1 MRECGSE
8 ERIRQIV
15 ARGIRRA
22 VEGSGLTV
30 AEAAER
36 VGVSRKT
43 ISNWMSGRAT
53 PRLGGFAK
61 LCDALEPVVLRAA
74 GSDARPRPAGT
85 QGPGKADRVSG
96 EASDATLEADGAVD
110 ELKESYPDISS
121 VDDVDPEAGRAA
133 DVDLDAA
140 RAQAADLF
148 EAGVGFKAVAAR
160 LGVPHDT
167 VREWA
172 CKYRSLGREEL
183 CAPRRIR
190 RSYAPELKL
199 AAARAHVEEG
209 LSAAEV
215 MERFGVAN
223 RRQIKDWS
231 ALYKRDGVAAFGR
244 GGEGGES

>member
-8 ERIRQIV
+8 ERIRRIV

-36 VGVSRKT
+36 VGVSRET
-43 ISNWMSGRAT
+43 IRNWMSGRAT
-53 PRLGGFAK
+53 PRLGGFAR

-74 GSDARPRPAGT
+74 GSDALPRLPGT
-85 QGPGKADRVSG
+85 RGPGKADRASG
-96 EASDATLEADGAVD
+96 EVSDAALEADRALD
-110 ELKESYPDISS
+110 EVLF
-121 VDDVDPEAGRAA
+121 DPEAGRAS

-160 LGVPHDT
+160 LGVPRDT

-231 ALYKRDGVAAFGR
+231 ALYKRDGAAAFGR